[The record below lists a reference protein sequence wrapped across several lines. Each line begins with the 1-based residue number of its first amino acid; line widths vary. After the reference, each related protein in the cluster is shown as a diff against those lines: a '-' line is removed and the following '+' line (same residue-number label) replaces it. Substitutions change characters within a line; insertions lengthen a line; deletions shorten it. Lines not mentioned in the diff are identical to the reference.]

1 MVQIVVGFVV
11 VVVVVVDNN
20 IRHGI
25 WDAFGFM
32 ETSE

>member
-1 MVQIVVGFVV
+1 MVQIVVGFAVVLVV
-11 VVVVVVDNN
+11 V

-25 WDAFGFM
+25 WDAFGFI